1 MTRWRSAFAL
11 AVGILTFAGAVI
23 SMIRAVDR
31 RLEEIDSRL
40 QKLDSAV
47 RTLNASQPDE
57 KYRELIKQLLA
68 QQQEQTPAVGAL
80 SGKAYA
86 AKRAAPHTFGKV
98 TGCSAC
104 SITDSGASAN
114 APREKPP

>member
-11 AVGILTFAGAVI
+11 GVGILTFAGAVI

-31 RLEEIDSRL
+31 KLSDIDAKI

-47 RTLNASQPDE
+47 RTLNAQQPDE
-57 KYRELIKQLLA
+57 KFKDLVKQLLA
-68 QQQEQTPAVGAL
+68 AQQEQSPAVGAL

-86 AKRAAPHTFGKV
+86 AKRSAPVHTFGQSS
-98 TGCSAC
+98 GA
-104 SITDSGASAN
+104 DSGASAN

>member
-1 MTRWRSAFAL
+1 MLDTKRLRSAFAL
-11 AVGILTFAGAVI
+11 GVGILTFAGAVI

-31 RLEEIDSRL
+31 KLSDIDTRI

-68 QQQEQTPAVGAL
+68 ERQENSPAVGAL

-86 AKRAAPHTFGKV
+86 AKRPSVHTFGQ
-98 TGCSAC
+98 TSGA
-104 SITDSGASAN
+104 DSGASAN

>member
-1 MTRWRSAFAL
+1 MTSRQIRSALAL
-11 AVGILTFAGAVI
+11 AVGILTFAGAVV

-40 QKLDSAV
+40 QKMDSAI
-47 RTLNASQPDE
+47 RTLGVNQPDE
-57 KYRELIKQLLA
+57 RERELIKQLLA
-68 QQQEQTPAVGAL
+68 AQQEQQTAVGAL

-86 AKRAAPHTFGKV
+86 AKRAAPVHTFGQSS
-98 TGCSAC
+98 GA
-104 SITDSGASAN
+104 DSGASAN

>member
-1 MTRWRSAFAL
+1 MTSRQIRSAIGL
-11 AVGILTFAGAVI
+11 AVGIITFAGAVV
-23 SMIRAVDR
+23 SMIRAVDK

-68 QQQEQTPAVGAL
+68 EQREETTAVGAL

-86 AKRAAPHTFGKV
+86 AKRSAPAHTFGQ
-98 TGCSAC
+98 
-104 SITDSGASAN
+104 SIGADSGASAD
-114 APREKPP
+114 APKPKEP

>member
-1 MTRWRSAFAL
+1 MTRWRSALAL
-11 AVGILTFAGAVI
+11 ATGILAFAGAVV
-23 SMIRAVDR
+23 SMIRAVDK

-57 KYRELIKQLLA
+57 NYRELIKQLLA
-68 QQQEQTPAVGAL
+68 EQREETPAVGAL

-86 AKRAAPHTFGKV
+86 AKRPSVHTFGQS
-98 TGCSAC
+98 SA
-104 SITDSGASAN
+104 DSGAAASAP
-114 APREKPP
+114 AVKKP

>member
-11 AVGILTFAGAVI
+11 GVGILTFAGAVI
-23 SMIRAVDR
+23 SMIRAMDR

-68 QQQEQTPAVGAL
+68 EQREATPAVGAL

-86 AKRAAPHTFGKV
+86 AKRAPVHTFGQSS
-98 TGCSAC
+98 GA
-104 SITDSGASAN
+104 DSGESAN

>member
-11 AVGILTFAGAVI
+11 GVGILTFAGAVI

-31 RLEEIDSRL
+31 KLADIDTRM
-40 QKLDSAV
+40 QKIESAV
-47 RTLNASQPDE
+47 KTLNAAQPDE
-57 KYRELIKQLLA
+57 KFKDLVKQLLA
-68 QQQEQTPAVGAL
+68 EQRDATPAVGAL

-86 AKRAAPHTFGKV
+86 AKRPSVHTFGHSS
-98 TGCSAC
+98 GA
-104 SITDSGASAN
+104 DSGASAN